1 MFSNNRVLII
11 SGLVVFFKTEI
22 KYTLIV
28 HDRNKFNACI
38 IYTRIN
44 EVGTV
49 IKCRMFLIKYN
60 LVYTKFEFPY
70 LFPNYTKDMS
80 LQLFIEI
87 QQFFNGDRVPSVF
100 KQ

>member
-60 LVYTKFEFPY
+60 LVYTKFELPRICRYNCLLKFNDF
-70 LFPNYTKDMS
+70 LMETGS
-80 LQLFIEI
+80 LQSLS
-87 QQFFNGDRVPSVF
+87 NNHVNY
-100 KQ
+100 

>member
-60 LVYTKFEFPY
+60 LVYTKFEFP
-70 LFPNYTKDMS
+70 NYTKDMS

-87 QQFFNGDRVPSVF
+87 QRFFNGDRVPSVF

>member
-1 MFSNNRVLII
+1 M
-11 SGLVVFFKTEI
+11 
-22 KYTLIV
+22 
-28 HDRNKFNACI
+28 
-38 IYTRIN
+38 
-44 EVGTV
+44 
-49 IKCRMFLIKYN
+49 
-60 LVYTKFEFPY
+60 YTKFEFPY